1 METKGLKVLNKL
13 ARELASLK
21 GKKDEKEGELKKI
34 NEKIEILQAQII
46 DLMISE
52 GNTQFKL
59 EGVGLVYI
67 AIITAPKVVNKNEF
81 FKWLEDN
88 NESYIIKPTI
98 HNKTL
103 KTWYKQIEERYD
115 KEGKDVKK
123 ELKGMLEV
131 FEKPQVKL
139 RRE

>member
-1 METKGLKVLNKL
+1 MDAKGLKVLNRL
-13 ARELASLK
+13 ARELAGLK

-34 NEKIEILQAQII
+34 NEKIEVLQNQII
-46 DLMISE
+46 DLMVSE

-67 AIITAPKVVNKNEF
+67 AMITSPKILNRNEF

-103 KTWYKQIEERYD
+103 KTWYTQIEERFSKD
-115 KEGKDVKK
+115 GKDVRK

-139 RRE
+139 RRD